1 MVHLLNVFQKS
12 AASWLR
18 AVPPILLVSLSL
30 FSTNISAHDIVSS
43 EQIAVEER
51 NGQTIPLDM
60 MFADE
65 QGNPVALKSLMQTPV
80 ILNLAY
86 YTCKDICPQIFAGI
100 AQALPKLKLIPK
112 KDFSVITVSFDE
124 NDTPQIARE
133 TKKNYLKA
141 IDIPFP
147 DEAWRFLTGKREQI
161 EGLTKSVGFA
171 FRREGH
177 EFIHPVTLIILS
189 PDGTINRYI
198 YVPKSAYGVAYPVNF
213 SALELRTG
221 LTDAAQGKIG
231 AAVNRVFLYCFP
243 HEPKNQ
249 AAFFRLLSIIGA
261 ATLVIIL
268 ALFIFLKKTTA
279 KKDSGTTHESK

>member
-1 MVHLLNVFQKS
+1 
-12 AASWLR
+12 
-18 AVPPILLVSLSL
+18 
-30 FSTNISAHDIVSS
+30 
-43 EQIAVEER
+43 
-51 NGQTIPLDM
+51 
-60 MFADE
+60 
-65 QGNPVALKSLMQTPV
+65 MQAPV

-86 YTCKDICPQIFAGI
+86 YTCKDICPQVFAGI
-100 AQALPKLKLIPK
+100 TQALPKLKLTPK
-112 KDFSVITVSFDE
+112 KEYAVITVSFDE

-141 IDIPFP
+141 IDTPFP

-161 EGLTKSVGFA
+161 EALTKSVGFA

-198 YVPKSAYGVAYPVNF
+198 YVPKSAYGVSYPVNF
-213 SALELRTG
+213 SALELQTG

-231 AAVNRVFLYCFP
+231 AAVKRVFLYCFP

-249 AAFFRLLSIIGA
+249 AAFFRLLSIVGASTLIGI
-261 ATLVIIL
+261 LVLFVIL
-268 ALFIFLKKTTA
+268 RKTSSKK
-279 KKDSGTTHESK
+279 SPGTTHESK